1 MKQQLFAVRDN
12 FSFKKSLFSN
22 YYSTLYHDYIYMG
35 DKKTKKAS
43 KLTGNVKIE
52 LNHTISPVHILFQI
66 LIIIHTSSSKCVSQF
81 EVHLKVCILFQL
93 DKIHIS
99 IRHKLISIIF
109 KMKCTWIVFN
119 MRHTI
124 SKQKPI
130 IQFFTVIYTWMSI
143 PHTMV
148 NWPQ

>member
-1 MKQQLFAVRDN
+1 MKQQLFEVRDN

-66 LIIIHTSSSKCVSQF
+66 LIIIHTSSSKCVS
-81 EVHLKVCILFQL
+81 HLKCIWKYVFYFNSIKYTSQSNINQL
-93 DKIHIS
+93 VSYLKWNALELYS
-99 IRHKLISIIF
+99 I
-109 KMKCTWIVFN
+109 WD
-119 MRHTI
+119 TI